1 MTQKKQVDVLVVGAG
16 TSGSYLAWRLGQRG
30 VRVLVLE
37 KKPLQDLGHD
47 LDIFHMDAVRF
58 DQFGVPYPTGD
69 ELIGHYATGLAWS
82 PDLQVANRVD
92 YAFYVMHKPA
102 FHQRLHGYVFES
114 GGEIWERAPVTEVLV
129 EDKAVVGLMAEREGE
144 TWELRAPLVVDAS
157 GIDGAVRT
165 RLPKEL
171 GVETDPITANETLYV
186 CLEFREDVG
195 EGYPTGLN
203 FYPFHKAFWNPS
215 RNDGSILGIGQ
226 PGSFDIAWQRHAQW
240 REEYFGDPGRVVQRK
255 QGRTPFRRSPYSL
268 VGNGFLVVGD
278 AAFQTKPFSGEGVT
292 SSFTACQLAAEV
304 AAQALRSG
312 DVSRKALWPYNV
324 DYFRDQGAKFA
335 SLFVQLPAAAEL
347 SRQEVDFLFH
357 NDLIFSGEDF
367 RQMNL
372 NYETEMTTADTVAMA
387 AKLLWGV
394 ARGRFSMAS
403 LQRLLKVSSTAAKIK
418 ALYQRYPEDPARFDA
433 WVVEAQPLWGES

>member
-1 MTQKKQVDVLVVGAG
+1 MTQKTQADVLIVGAG

-30 VRVLVLE
+30 VRALVLE
-37 KKPLQDLGHD
+37 KKRLQDLGYD
-47 LDIFHMDAVRF
+47 LDIFHMDEVRF
-58 DQFGVPYPTGD
+58 DQFGVPLPTGL
-69 ELIGHYATGLAWS
+69 ELIGHFATGLAWS

-92 YAFYVMHKPA
+92 YAFYVMHKPS
-102 FHQRLHGYVFES
+102 FHQRLHAYVFES
-114 GGEIWERAPVTEVLV
+114 GGEIWDQTEVTQVLT
-129 EDKAVVGLMAEREGE
+129 EGNAVVGLVAEREGQP
-144 TWELRAPLVVDAS
+144 WELRAPLVVDAS

-165 RLPKEL
+165 RLPQDL
-171 GVETDPITANETLYV
+171 GVETDPITAQDTLYV
-186 CLEFREDVG
+186 CLEFREGVG
-195 EGYPTGLN
+195 EGCPTGLN

-215 RNDGSILGIGQ
+215 RDGGSILGIGQ
-226 PGSFDIAWQRHAQW
+226 PGSFDFAWKKHAEW

-255 QGRTPFRRSPYSL
+255 QGRTPYRRSPYSL
-268 VGNGFLVVGD
+268 VGNGIMVVGD

-292 SSFTACQLAAEV
+292 SSFTACQIAAEV
-304 AAQALRSG
+304 AVNALRSG
-312 DVSRKALWPYNV
+312 TASREALWPYNV
-324 DYFRDQGAKFA
+324 EYFRDQGAKFA

-372 NYETEMTTADTVAMA
+372 NYETEMTTAGTLSMA
-387 AKLLWGV
+387 VKLLWGV

-418 ALYQRYPEDPARFDA
+418 ALYQRYPEDPALFEA
-433 WVVEAQPLWGES
+433 WVGQARPLWGES